1 MIRYTPAKQL
11 TLEGFS
17 TPFSQQLSTTNR
29 WVILAAKIP
38 WDKLADVYYKK
49 MRADFGAPTLSARMV
64 IGAVIIKHILNIDDR
79 EVVAQITENIYLQYF
94 VGLSSFQKEAP
105 FDASLMVSIRKRLGI
120 DLMSD

>member
-64 IGAVIIKHILNIDDR
+64 IGAVIIKHILKYP
-79 EVVAQITENIYLQYF
+79 ELTPYQF
-94 VGLSSFQKEAP
+94 
-105 FDASLMVSIRKRLGI
+105 ASNTPISAI
-120 DLMSD
+120 DLDGLEATISTEKILIS